1 MSDTPNTPN
10 EIIGF
15 KELQALAE
23 QAGQR
28 ASAWDV
34 FTKQIEAKIRANQLH
49 RQPQEEIDNLL
60 ASGEVLTSTDLYFN
74 DALAITEVTREQ
86 DSFSLGWD
94 ITYNCLAASAGD
106 FAPYNP
112 PNDRDYYATRE
123 QALIAAV
130 AWLNDK
136 MQVAYEILMGNA
148 PNEDGIETR
157 CPGCGLPFIVDE
169 DGDIVDSFPG
179 DRED

>member
-106 FAPYNP
+106 F
-112 PNDRDYYATRE
+112 
-123 QALIAAV
+123 
-130 AWLNDK
+130 
-136 MQVAYEILMGNA
+136 EIGRA
-148 PNEDGIETR
+148 H
-157 CPGCGLPFIVDE
+157 V
-169 DGDIVDSFPG
+169 
-179 DRED
+179 